1 MLSTCL
7 RYALGAVL
15 VLTTACQK
23 QPEDPAPVAPQVP
36 LEGRWQQGDGSYKI
50 FDNKGVTLDSGHTP
64 SPNPA
69 VYHTLDATTWKQSGQ
84 LHNEY
89 IYVRQ
94 DSIITRSFY
103 YDYNGSRDHL
113 DSKLRILELTPTRLV
128 LRETTA
134 YTNGTNTT
142 EITNYS
148 R

>member
-1 MLSTCL
+1 MLFTHL

-15 VLTTACQK
+15 VLTTACKK
-23 QPEDPAPVAPQVP
+23 QQEVPAPVAPQVP

-50 FDNKGVTLDSGHTP
+50 FDNKGVTLDSGYTP

-89 IYVRQ
+89 TYVRQ
-94 DSIITRSFY
+94 ESILTRSFH
-103 YDYNGSRDHL
+103 YDYNGVKNHL
-113 DSKLRILELTPTRLV
+113 DTRLRILELTPTRLV

-142 EITNYS
+142 ETTTYS